1 MGDFMDLTES
11 LEIKKYLI
19 ENELQV
25 YPTQDVPEDLP
36 NIIWEGDNW
45 KDFLKIAIFEK
56 ASIIFFREEIFKD
69 AHIISNI
76 IPTTDSDEKIVEF
89 NNKIRSFDKYIGK
102 LAIFTMYWIKNDIVY
117 SFTQSSQW
125 AEDFLNI
132 SVMLENTEDR
142 EILGM

>member
-1 MGDFMDLTES
+1 MELTET

-19 ENELQV
+19 ENELQI
-25 YPTQDVPEDLP
+25 YPTQDVPEDLT
-36 NIIWEGDNW
+36 NIIWDGDNW
-45 KDFLKIAIFEK
+45 KDFLKIAIFEQ
-56 ASIIFFREEIFKD
+56 ASIIFVREEIFKD

>member
-1 MGDFMDLTES
+1 MELTET

-19 ENELQV
+19 ENELQI

-36 NIIWEGDNW
+36 NIIWDGDNW
-45 KDFLKIAIFEK
+45 KDFLKTAIFEQ
-56 ASIIFFREEIFKD
+56 ASIIFVREEIFKD

>member
-1 MGDFMDLTES
+1 MGDFMELTET

-19 ENELQV
+19 ENELQI
-25 YPTQDVPEDLP
+25 YPTQDVPEDLT
-36 NIIWEGDNW
+36 NIIWDGDNW
-45 KDFLKIAIFEK
+45 KDFLKIAIFEQ
-56 ASIIFFREEIFKD
+56 ASIIFVREEIFKD

>member
-1 MGDFMDLTES
+1 MGDFMELTET

-19 ENELQV
+19 ENELQI

-36 NIIWEGDNW
+36 NIIWDGDNW
-45 KDFLKIAIFEK
+45 KDFLKIAIFEQ
-56 ASIIFFREEIFKD
+56 ASIIFVREEIFKD

-117 SFTQSSQW
+117 SFTQSSEW

-132 SVMLENTEDR
+132 SVMLESTEDR

>member
-1 MGDFMDLTES
+1 MELTET

-19 ENELQV
+19 ENELQI

-36 NIIWEGDNW
+36 NIIWDGDNW
-45 KDFLKIAIFEK
+45 KDFLKIAIFEQ
-56 ASIIFFREEIFKD
+56 AYIIFVREEIFKD

>member
-1 MGDFMDLTES
+1 MELTET

-19 ENELQV
+19 ENELQI

-36 NIIWEGDNW
+36 NIIWDGDNW
-45 KDFLKIAIFEK
+45 KDFLKIAIFEQ
-56 ASIIFFREEIFKD
+56 ASIIFVREEIFKD

>member
-1 MGDFMDLTES
+1 MGDFMELTET

-19 ENELQV
+19 ENELQI

-36 NIIWEGDNW
+36 NIIWDGDNW
-45 KDFLKIAIFEK
+45 KDFLKIAIFEQ
-56 ASIIFFREEIFKD
+56 ASIIFVREEIFKD